1 MNVEAFS
8 SAASVIAVQSCRSV
22 SVVFAPT
29 RTTRASR
36 PVATPPPAVI
46 STVAGA
52 PGDTTSVYPT
62 PASAM
67 PVPDTPSVGASYTDK
82 REAS

>member
-1 MNVEAFS
+1 MSVDAFS
-8 SAASVIAVQSCRSV
+8 SVASVMAVQSCRSV
-22 SVVFAPT
+22 SVLFVPI

-36 PVATPPPAVI
+36 PLATTPPAVI
-46 STVAGA
+46 STVAGT
-52 PGDTTSVYPT
+52 PGGTVSAYPP

>member
-1 MNVEAFS
+1 M
-8 SAASVIAVQSCRSV
+8 AVQSCRSV

-46 STVAGA
+46 STVAGT
-52 PGDTTSVYPT
+52 PGDTVSAYPA